1 MKKIFSRLAV
11 VSACALAITAV
22 TLKPVTVNNVGVN
35 VKRPSCVTV
44 YGLPSSSAPI
54 IYR

>member
-22 TLKPVTVNNVGVN
+22 TLKPVTVNNPYCFSNSTIVRGMPYN
-35 VKRPSCVTV
+35 NT
-44 YGLPSSSAPI
+44 PI
-54 IYR
+54 IYK